1 MGDAHITAH
10 GLGAALFSEPEN
22 VQAECAL
29 LGAILTNGQRV
40 MPMVEEYLRPEH
52 FYDSLNGVIYEAALQ
67 MHGRGIEPNPLLI
80 RDRIGGHDVLM
91 GRVPA
96 EYIAQIMLAMVG
108 ITNAGDYGRAIF
120 DAWTRRQLRSMCLD
134 VSRLCLNPTGQ
145 TGEDLVEQLES
156 GLLDIAQNMRESL
169 PNVTIAEAIA
179 QAIACGRDAL
189 ARGSALAGLSWGYP
203 ALDRMTGGLLAEGL
217 YLLGARPAMG
227 KTALGLGIAMRVA
240 VRGERVLFWSGEM
253 AARQLGAR
261 AGAAWAGLST
271 LSVFSGR
278 RYDIPEDVETGMRVD
293 LAPWQWDDL
302 AEGERQAEG
311 VPLELDTRSGLT
323 VAGLRSRARRMKRSK
338 AGLGLI
344 VLDYVGLMQGSEV
357 ARRRGRYEEM
367 SEISAGLKTL
377 AKELGVPII
386 ALAQLNRE
394 VEKRE
399 DKRPIEADLRDS
411 GGLEQDADMV
421 AFLYRDHYYLAKEA
435 SGDGLQKRER
445 ETDEQFA
452 NRCSDLQFRMRESV
466 GKAQVLIRKNRHGG
480 TGTVRLRFDHDST
493 WFRDESE
500 DPRSPAWMREVHS

>member
-1 MGDAHITAH
+1 M
-10 GLGAALFSEPEN
+10 
-22 VQAECAL
+22 
-29 LGAILTNGQRV
+29 
-40 MPMVEEYLRPEH
+40 
-52 FYDSLNGVIYEAALQ
+52 
-67 MHGRGIEPNPLLI
+67 
-80 RDRIGGHDVLM
+80 
-91 GRVPA
+91 
-96 EYIAQIMLAMVG
+96 
-108 ITNAGDYGRAIF
+108 
-120 DAWTRRQLRSMCLD
+120 
-134 VSRLCLNPTGQ
+134 
-145 TGEDLVEQLES
+145 
-156 GLLDIAQNMRESL
+156 
-169 PNVTIAEAIA
+169 TIAEAIA

-240 VRGERVLFWSGEM
+240 ARGERVLFWSGEM

-278 RYDIPEDVETGMRVD
+278 RYDIPEDVETGMRVN

-344 VLDYVGLMQGSEV
+344 VLDYVGLMQGSEA

-386 ALAQLNRE
+386 ALAQLNRD

-452 NRCSDLQFRMRESV
+452 NRCSDLQFRMREAV

-480 TGTVRLRFDHDST
+480 TGSVRLRFDHDST

-500 DPRSPAWMREVHS
+500 DPRSPAWVREVHS